1 MKIVLFADSIYK
13 CHQQLAYYL
22 FLWPDDPIIS
32 EYHNCDNCK
41 EQEQDNPD
49 ICDISIEILWLIR
62 IMNALLQHA
71 IIQNNNIHY
80 VTRDDVIDVFYE
92 NKNSNVTRKNLI

>member
-1 MKIVLFADSIYK
+1 
-13 CHQQLAYYL
+13 
-22 FLWPDDPIIS
+22 
-32 EYHNCDNCK
+32 
-41 EQEQDNPD
+41 
-49 ICDISIEILWLIR
+49 
-62 IMNALLQHA
+62 MNALLQHA